1 MAHFDMLQ
9 MADKYR
15 EIRHSPPLL
24 VHFGQV
30 STMVKGDD
38 PLNIG
43 SNNKTAHFARQAI
56 RKLNRLKG
64 QNPEI
69 ISIETNMTQWSNHS
83 IDGAYHPSIETG
95 EVNKTGVFWGKFLS
109 GDVVDVRLKK
119 IAANIR

>member
-38 PLNIG
+38 PLG
-43 SNNKTAHFARQAI
+43 SNNKTAYLARQAI

-69 ISIETNMTQWSNHS
+69 ISIETNMTQWSNYS
-83 IDGAYHPSIETG
+83 IDGTYHPSIETG
-95 EVNKTGVFWGKFLS
+95 EVVNKTDVFWGKFLS